1 MVLAVVTGSNLR
13 AMSPLTH
20 ETVTM
25 KALSWSLIWSS
36 TGPEEKK
43 GMSKMVEMAVAARST
58 HRTPLFLSA
67 CFLKTS

>member
-1 MVLAVVTGSNLR
+1 MVLAVVTGSSLR

-20 ETVTM
+20 DTVTI
-25 KALSWSLIWSS
+25 KALNWSLIWSS

-43 GMSKMVEMAVAARST
+43 GMSKMVEMAVAASST